1 MVDYEVESTLREI
14 RERVVAESSRA
25 GIAAPHSS
33 DVAASAEASGGV
45 EASGIGAARGGA
57 GGAALARLQANLA
70 TTERAWSR
78 LPPVMSYRR
87 GMVARV
93 ELWLKRLIKSAAHW
107 FTWEQV
113 NFNSAAHN
121 ALSDAHA
128 ALAAHERAL
137 EELRDVLRRQQSEAE
152 SNAARFSEL
161 QARLDAFESRLGN
174 TEAHINQ
181 TLAQLAS
188 DMRQVVAEQRAGV
201 EQLRAERQAGAE
213 QLHAAQRE
221 QIQTLAAELRNET
234 RERVEHALEEQRVC
248 FKQLS
253 LEASEAAVAQDRA
266 RRQIEARIE
275 ALENPVNRKP

>member
-25 GIAAPHSS
+25 NLVAPHSS
-33 DVAASAEASGGV
+33 DAAASAEASGGV
-45 EASGIGAARGGA
+45 VEAPGIGAARGGE
-57 GGAALARLQANLA
+57 GGEALARLQANLA

-87 GMVARV
+87 GMVAGV
-93 ELWLKRLIKSAAHW
+93 ELWLKRLIKRAAHW

-128 ALAAHERAL
+128 ALAAHGRAL
-137 EELRDVLRRQQSEAE
+137 EELRDALRRQQSEAE
-152 SNAARFSEL
+152 DNVARLSEL

-174 TEAHINQ
+174 TEAHVNQ

-188 DMRQVVAEQRAGV
+188 DVRQVVAEQRAGV
-201 EQLRAERQAGAE
+201 EQLRADRRER
-213 QLHAAQRE
+213 LAA
-221 QIQTLAAELRNET
+221 LAAELREEA
-234 RERVEHALEEQRVC
+234 RERVEYALEEQRVC

-275 ALENPVNRKP
+275 ALEKTKAVTSDE

>member
-25 GIAAPHSS
+25 SIAAPHSP
-33 DVAASAEASGGV
+33 DAAASAEASGGV
-45 EASGIGAARGGA
+45 VEASGIGAVRGGA
-57 GGAALARLQANLA
+57 GGEALARMQANLA

-87 GMVARV
+87 GAVARV
-93 ELWLKRLIKSAAHW
+93 ELWLKRLIKRAAHW

-128 ALAAHERAL
+128 ALA
-137 EELRDVLRRQQSEAE
+137 ELRDALRRQQAEAE
-152 SNAARFSEL
+152 SNAVRLSEL
-161 QARLDAFESRLGN
+161 HARLDAFESRLGN
-174 TEAHINQ
+174 TEAHVNQ
-181 TLAQLAS
+181 ALAQLAS

-201 EQLRAERQAGAE
+201 EQLHADRRE
-213 QLHAAQRE
+213 QLAALATGLRE
-221 QIQTLAAELRNET
+221 EA
-234 RERVEHALEEQRVC
+234 RERVERALEEQRVC

-275 ALENPVNRKP
+275 ALEKTKAVTSDK